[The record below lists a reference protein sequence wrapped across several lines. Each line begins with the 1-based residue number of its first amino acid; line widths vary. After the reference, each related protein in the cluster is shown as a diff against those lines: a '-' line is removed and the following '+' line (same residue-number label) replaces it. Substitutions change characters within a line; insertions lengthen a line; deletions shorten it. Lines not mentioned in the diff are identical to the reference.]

1 MHEMIKEPV
10 SREPRRT
17 IVLSAQ
23 GVCYRYPDGVK
34 ALSGIDMRIA
44 PGDRIALV
52 GRNGSGKT
60 TLIKLL
66 CGLIA
71 PTAGNVRCKG
81 RTLSAE
87 HYDRSRL
94 EIGVLFQDPDD
105 QLFGHTV
112 VEDVAFGLRNQGLP
126 REDAHQRAMQALQ
139 QVNLATLAYKEPHHL
154 SYGQKKRAALAGILA
169 MQPKILLLDEP
180 TTNLDPGQ
188 EAVLLDLL
196 KHFKGSLLCVSH
208 DLIFLYNICRRA
220 VVLDQGRIHHDYT
233 MHDLVSQR
241 RYLREHRFDFSFRLV
256 CLPADSASKAPA
268 STSTQKNPPASGK
281 MNPPPLVGMRNYA
294 YQYPDGT
301 RALQGIHLF
310 IQSEERIAVVG
321 ENGAGK
327 TTLLS
332 CLIGLR
338 QGTGDYYFAGM
349 PVKQKQRKRLW
360 RQVGIVFQDSADQL
374 FNSSVQEEIAFGL
387 RRIGC
392 PRSAIQGRIGE
403 VLSMVRLEGF
413 ENRVPLHLSGGE
425 RKRLALACVLAMEP
439 ALLILDEPT
448 AGLDPQGQALFY
460 NILKNFKTTILL
472 VSHDMFLV
480 NALTNRTLMMHQGQ
494 IIQDL
499 TTRDFM
505 RDKSLRGLNGLTF
518 SLRQPR

>member
-1 MHEMIKEPV
+1 
-10 SREPRRT
+10 
-17 IVLSAQ
+17 
-23 GVCYRYPDGVK
+23 
-34 ALSGIDMRIA
+34 
-44 PGDRIALV
+44 
-52 GRNGSGKT
+52 
-60 TLIKLL
+60 
-66 CGLIA
+66 
-71 PTAGNVRCKG
+71 
-81 RTLSAE
+81 
-87 HYDRSRL
+87 
-94 EIGVLFQDPDD
+94 
-105 QLFGHTV
+105 
-112 VEDVAFGLRNQGLP
+112 
-126 REDAHQRAMQALQ
+126 
-139 QVNLATLAYKEPHHL
+139 
-154 SYGQKKRAALAGILA
+154 
-169 MQPKILLLDEP
+169 
-180 TTNLDPGQ
+180 
-188 EAVLLDLL
+188 
-196 KHFKGSLLCVSH
+196 
-208 DLIFLYNICRRA
+208 
-220 VVLDQGRIHHDYT
+220 
-233 MHDLVSQR
+233 
-241 RYLREHRFDFSFRLV
+241 
-256 CLPADSASKAPA
+256 
-268 STSTQKNPPASGK
+268 
-281 MNPPPLVGMRNYA
+281 
-294 YQYPDGT
+294 
-301 RALQGIHLF
+301 
-310 IQSEERIAVVG
+310 VG